1 MQLILIPL
9 LAVQL
14 GASPLEVGLVTSLLL
29 LPTLFIAALGG
40 VLADRVDRGRV
51 LMATQV
57 GTALLSV
64 ALWAMLA
71 SDSVTLPLVALSAVS
86 FGVLTAFELPVR
98 QAYLTELVPQRDV
111 TSAVSLHAT
120 AWNTTRFIGPV
131 IAGSLVVAVGMD
143 NTFLVTAAIA
153 IGVALSF
160 PLMERYRE
168 RGRQRSGPSAGVL
181 SDLREGGA
189 YAWSEVRIRWPLVLV
204 AAVGIL
210 GVQAFQTLAPLF
222 GTVELGLDPGAYG
235 LYIGVWGAGAV
246 LAAFF
251 VTAFVSGDR
260 RPWLIGATIVMSAL
274 LGVIALNDIVAVA
287 FVLAFGLGFCQILLI
302 QNALISVQEVV
313 PDPLRGRVMGI
324 YTMVFMGSSPIG
336 ALLAGWLAELTSVRA
351 AMLLGA
357 AGLAMVGATA
367 AVALRRV
374 SNRGSATAT
383 ADRA

>member
-1 MQLILIPL
+1 
-9 LAVQL
+9 
-14 GASPLEVGLVTSLLL
+14 
-29 LPTLFIAALGG
+29 
-40 VLADRVDRGRV
+40 
-51 LMATQV
+51 
-57 GTALLSV
+57 
-64 ALWAMLA
+64 
-71 SDSVTLPLVALSAVS
+71 
-86 FGVLTAFELPVR
+86 
-98 QAYLTELVPQRDV
+98 
-111 TSAVSLHAT
+111 
-120 AWNTTRFIGPV
+120 
-131 IAGSLVVAVGMD
+131 
-143 NTFLVTAAIA
+143 
-153 IGVALSF
+153 
-160 PLMERYRE
+160 
-168 RGRQRSGPSAGVL
+168 
-181 SDLREGGA
+181 
-189 YAWSEVRIRWPLVLV
+189 VRIRWPLVLV